1 MKKHKD
7 PNYIAKLEKAIG
19 DKYGEEAVASPRSS
33 WDDEK
38 EKIYQEQIDKI
49 QQKQILLDESN
60 EKVEVN
66 GVFIPKKLLTRESQ
80 NRTCPVCSTYSFV
93 IKDDVYMRKFD
104 CCHNCYFQWVEG
116 REDRWK
122 TGWRPSHGL
131 YKKPKKPNL
140 LQKLYELL
148 KGLFKEKE

>member
-66 GVFIPKKLLTRESQ
+66 GVFIP
-80 NRTCPVCSTYSFV
+80 
-93 IKDDVYMRKFD
+93 
-104 CCHNCYFQWVEG
+104 
-116 REDRWK
+116 
-122 TGWRPSHGL
+122 
-131 YKKPKKPNL
+131 
-140 LQKLYELL
+140 
-148 KGLFKEKE
+148 